1 MLELRRVFR
10 NLSATT
16 LMRLA
21 SALLSF
27 GLFTMLA
34 RTWSTVDVGAYA
46 TILAIFTIL
55 QQAPLLGLH
64 LVLGRDTAAQ
74 RESRRRHAVNGA
86 AISLAASVVIAA
98 LVAFGG
104 MALYPAAMHPA
115 LGLMALSM
123 IPTALIVV
131 EESILWGEERMATVM
146 AVNFLENAV
155 RVAGCALLL
164 YLGYGLTAVWACIL
178 AGRVVALVA
187 YWFGAGM
194 RDVISFADFDPSL
207 VRRYLWMSPTF
218 AGILA
223 ASASINRIDFL
234 VLSKLGRLE
243 DVGYYAAA
251 YRINEM
257 ALMAPI
263 TLSIVLFPVF
273 SRILAASEAQFE
285 SLLRG
290 VLRLEFIAGMPLA
303 LLLVIIAKPLLTLL
317 FGAGYAASALIL
329 QLLIFVPVLAGL
341 DQALTSVQLVHARQG
356 DDLRVLASA
365 AISYVVLL
373 LVLIPPFGSVGAA
386 IATLATGFLQLAMRY
401 RSTRRAGLIPPMVG
415 IFVRPMLAV
424 LVMTGVGVLTADRGD
439 VTRIAAAFAAYVI
452 ALGAFGAVTRDDL
465 SRFAN
470 GFAAAPAAP
479 GAGT

>member
-1 MLELRRVFR
+1 MLDLRRVFR

-27 GLFTMLA
+27 ALFALLA
-34 RTWSTVDVGAYA
+34 RRWSTGEVGAYA

-64 LVLGRDTAAQ
+64 LVLGRDTAAK

-86 AISLAASVVIAA
+86 AIALASSIVIAA
-98 LVAFGG
+98 LVAVVGR
-104 MALYPAAMHPA
+104 AIYPPSMHPA
-115 LGLMALSM
+115 LALMALSLV
-123 IPTALIVV
+123 PTALIVV

-146 AVNFLENAV
+146 AVNLFENGV
-155 RVAGCALLL
+155 RVAGSAILLF
-164 YLGYGLTAVWACIL
+164 LGYGLTAVWACFL
-178 AGRVVALVA
+178 AGRFVSLAA
-187 YWFGAGM
+187 YWFGAGL
-194 RDVISFADFDPSL
+194 RDAFSL
-207 VRRYLWMSPTF
+207 SDLDSAMIRRYLWMSPTF

-234 VLSKLGRLE
+234 LLSKLGRLE

-251 YRINEM
+251 YRINEI

-263 TLSIVLFPVF
+263 TLSVVLFPVF
-273 SRILAASEAQFE
+273 SRVHAASEAQFA

-290 VLRLEFIAGMPLA
+290 VLRLEFIVGMPLA
-303 LLLVIIAKPLLTLL
+303 LLIVILAQPLLTLL
-317 FGAGYAASALIL
+317 FGAGYAASTPVLR
-329 QLLIFVPVLAGL
+329 LLIFVPVLAGL

-356 DDLRVLASA
+356 DDLRVLGGA
-365 AISYVVLL
+365 ALAYVVLL
-373 LVLIPPFGSVGAA
+373 LVLIPRYGSIGAA

-401 RSTRRAGLIPPMVG
+401 GSTRRAGIVPPLTG
-415 IFVRPMLAV
+415 LLVRPVLAA
-424 LVMTGVGVLTADRGD
+424 LIMCGVMALTAELGD
-439 VTRIAAAFAAYVI
+439 AARIVAPLAAYVA
-452 ALGAFGAVTRDDL
+452 ALWAFGAVTRADL
-465 SRFAN
+465 SRFAS
-470 GFAAAPAAP
+470 GFTVAP